1 MRQAWAFARRA
12 AMLAGTAAAGW
23 SAPVLAQVAAEPGAE
38 RSGVNQ
44 PIIVTAERRATNLQ
58 DTPLSIVA
66 VTAETIAAKGID
78 DLADLGSFTPNLNIT
93 PSRGGG
99 NATPSFSIRGISGGG
114 GATSE
119 RGVGLYIDGIFV
131 PRTSGSVL
139 RVLDIDRIEV
149 LRGPQGTLFGR
160 NSTGGAIRIFT
171 KQPDLDEFEGY
182 LRTTVGNMERM
193 DLVGAINVPVGEG
206 FAVRA
211 QAAYLHQDG
220 FVERATQS
228 LGDSEDFIG
237 RVTARYEPSDRFDA
251 TLGFLYSDAKSSGT
265 PLVFTEFDMR
275 PGIEPDPA
283 NNFPGIQ
290 GNFADWLND
299 AFKQAGQAPLAAYN
313 DPRIVIDDFTAP
325 SICLLDDFDPD
336 FDAACEQDQRDKY
349 WQADLRMGYDLS
361 DTLSLSS
368 VSGVSRLK
376 HTASVDYQ
384 LLGTED
390 RLTDVK
396 STTFYQ
402 ELQLNAELFAGALDL
417 VTGLNY
423 FYEKSEAPGQVINRR
438 GSSVFP
444 STPRGDTDGGL
455 FVLNDNY
462 VQQVANSYGVF
473 ASGTWHVTDQLN
485 LTGGLRYALDEK
497 EYDETEYASANFTPA
512 PGTTSTT
519 VGSEDDWKQLD
530 WRGTVDYHLTDDV
543 MIYATASK
551 AYKAG
556 QFSFTIIDRVPGPE
570 QSGDFIRTIAPEKV
584 RNYEAGLRIEA
595 LDGRVR
601 FNPTG
606 FYMQWTDRQAARQ
619 VACVSSPSCPLGFEI
634 QIVNSGDVDLYGGEA
649 DLFVSLTDELS
660 LDAAGAYIEYD
671 LKDPVANSGPNLY
684 PDVPQVTFNVGA
696 TYNAFTP
703 IGELTFNLNYA
714 YTDEQA
720 THPTDSG
727 DSAYT
732 LPAIEL
738 VNARIQF
745 MPDGSPVTI
754 TAFVNNLLDNTYAT
768 YGQRFGGGYWD
779 QGGPTASLNPLA
791 QPPRSALAEVR
802 GRPREIGLSLQYNF

>member
-1 MRQAWAFARRA
+1 MGQAWALARRA
-12 AMLAGTAAAGW
+12 ALLAGSAAAGW
-23 SAPVLAQVAAEPGAE
+23 SAPALAQVAAEPGEE
-38 RSGVNQ
+38 RPGLNQ

-66 VTAETIAAKGID
+66 VTAETVAAKGID

-93 PSRGGG
+93 PARGGG
-99 NATPSFSIRGISGGG
+99 NATPNFSIRGISGGG

-171 KQPDLDEFEGY
+171 KQPEFEEFGGY
-182 LRTTVGNMERM
+182 LRTTVANRERI
-193 DLVGAINVPVGEG
+193 DLVGAVNVPVNET
-206 FAVRA
+206 FAIRG
-211 QAAYLHQDG
+211 QAAYLHEG
-220 FVERATQS
+220 GYVRRGTQM
-228 LGDSEDFIG
+228 LGGSEDFVG

-251 TLGFLYSDAKSSGT
+251 TLGFLYTDAKSTGT

-283 NNFPGIQ
+283 NNFPGVQ

-299 AFKQAGQAPLAAYN
+299 SFKQAGQAPLAAYN

-336 FDAACEQDQRDKY
+336 FDRACEQDEHDKY

-368 VSGVSRLK
+368 VTGLSKLS
-376 HTASVDYQ
+376 HDASVDYQ

-396 STTFYQ
+396 STVFYQ
-402 ELQLNAELFAGALDL
+402 ELQLNAELFAGAVDL

-423 FYEKSEAPGQVINRR
+423 FYEKSQSPGRVINRR

-444 STPRGDTDGGL
+444 NRPNGDTGDRL
-455 FVLNDNY
+455 FVLGDNDIE
-462 VQQVANSYGVF
+462 QMSNSYGAF
-473 ASGTWHVTDQLN
+473 LSGTWHATDRLN
-485 LTGGLRYALDEK
+485 LTGGLRFAYDEK
-497 EYDETEYASANFTPA
+497 DYAETEYDSDNFDPV
-512 PGTTSTT
+512 PGTTSTSVT
-519 VGSEDDWKQLD
+519 SDDNWNQID
-530 WRGTVDYHLTDDV
+530 WRATVDYHITDDV

-556 QFSFTIIDRVPGPE
+556 QYSFTIIDRVPGPE
-570 QSGDFIRTIAPEKV
+570 QSGDFIRTIPPEKV
-584 RNYEAGLRIEA
+584 RNFEGGLRIEA
-595 LDGRVR
+595 FDGRVR

-606 FYMQWTDRQAARQ
+606 FFMQWTNRQAARQ
-619 VACVSSPSCPLGFEI
+619 VACVTSPSCPLGFEI
-634 QIVNSGDVDLYGGEA
+634 QVVNSGDIDLYGAEA
-649 DLFVSLTDELS
+649 DLFVSITDELF

-684 PDVPQVTFNVGA
+684 PDVPTVSFNVGA
-696 TYNAFTP
+696 TYNTVTP
-703 IGELTFNLNYA
+703 IGEFTFNLNYA

-720 THPTDSG
+720 THPTNEG
-727 DSAYT
+727 DSAFT

-738 VNARIQF
+738 VNARLQYI
-745 MPDGSPVTI
+745 PEGSPVTI
-754 TAFVNNLLDNTYAT
+754 SVFANNLLDNTYAT
-768 YGQRFGGGYWD
+768 YAQRFGGGYWD
-779 QGGPTASLNPLA
+779 QGGPPGSLNPIA
-791 QPPRSALAEVR
+791 RPPRSALAEVR
-802 GRPREIGLSLQYNF
+802 GRPREVGLSLQYNF